1 VTNLLLDTHAF
12 IWYSEDDPKLH
23 DSIEIEIETADR
35 IYISTASLWEIGIK
49 LSIRKLSLRSNYE
62 SSLFQRGYAN
72 ESSLEPAGIILL
84 PITFAD
90 IVRVMNLPLHHRDPF
105 DRILIAQ
112 AINNSLTLM
121 SCDAAFTAYPI
132 QLRWE

>member
-12 IWYSEDDPKLH
+12 IWYSENDSKLPE
-23 DSIEIEIETADR
+23 SIKIEIETADR
-35 IYISTASLWEIGIK
+35 VYISIASLWEIAIK

-62 SSLFQRGYAN
+62 SIEA
-72 ESSLEPAGIILL
+72 SLEPAGIILL
-84 PITFAD
+84 PISFAD
-90 IVRVMNLPLHHRDPF
+90 TVRVMNLPLHHRDPF

-112 AINNSLTLM
+112 AINNSLTLV
-121 SCDAAFTAYPI
+121 SCDAAFTAYLI

>member
-1 VTNLLLDTHAF
+1 MTNILLDTHAF
-12 IWYSEDDPKLH
+12 IWYSEDDSKLPE
-23 DSIEIEIETADR
+23 SIKTEIETADR
-35 IYISTASLWEIGIK
+35 VCISIASLWEIAIK
-49 LSIRKLSLRSNYE
+49 LSIGKLSLRSNYE
-62 SSLFQRGYAN
+62 SI

-84 PITFAD
+84 PISFAD
-90 IVRVMNLPLHHRDPF
+90 TVRVMNLPLHHRDPF

-112 AINNSLTLM
+112 AINNSLTLV